1 MQPEYPEAIASP
13 ARSDS
18 QQSRERLLHTALRL
32 FAEQGF
38 SKTSTRA
45 IAQAAGVNISAIS
58 YYFGDKQGLYRSA
71 FLEPMELLGEGPETQ
86 AAMLDPQLTLQQALR
101 QMYWLRLN
109 VLQQD
114 DLVQCCVRLHIRE
127 MLEPTGLRQYE
138 IDTRIR
144 PLHQALWELI
154 CRHLGL
160 ADADVGIQRLALTLI
175 GMTLHYIALQDVTR
189 SVSPQVLQ
197 QPDAVEQLVE
207 DLTRYAMAMLR
218 DEARL
223 RQCPL
228 DEQAGLPDWKPAT
241 PPAWALVA
249 ETPHA

>member
-160 ADADVGIQRLALTLI
+160 ADADVGIQRDAAWLRLRGA
-175 GMTLHYIALQDVTR
+175 ALQDVMR